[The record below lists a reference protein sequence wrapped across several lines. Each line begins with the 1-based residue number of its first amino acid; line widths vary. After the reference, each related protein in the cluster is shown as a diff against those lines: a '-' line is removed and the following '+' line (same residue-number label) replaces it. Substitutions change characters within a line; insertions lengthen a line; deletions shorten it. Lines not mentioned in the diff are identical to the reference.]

1 MVKQTW
7 PTLSSL
13 PYRHGV
19 THVNVQEAKTRLS
32 QLLAAAE
39 RGEEVVIARGGRPV
53 ARLVPVDEPAPRPVG
68 FVAGSVPETFF
79 EPLPDDELARWE

>member
-1 MVKQTW
+1 MA
-7 PTLSSL
+7 
-13 PYRHGV
+13 GMA
-19 THVNVQEAKTRLS
+19 HVNVQDAKTRLS

-53 ARLVPVDEPAPRPVG
+53 VRLVPVGDPQPRPVG
-68 FVAGSVPETFF
+68 FVAGSVPESFF

>member
-1 MVKQTW
+1 M
-7 PTLSSL
+7 
-13 PYRHGV
+13 

-53 ARLVPVDEPAPRPVG
+53 VRLVPVDEPGPRPVG
-68 FVAGSVPETFF
+68 FVAGQLLETFF
-79 EPLPDDELARWE
+79 EPLPDDELAQWE